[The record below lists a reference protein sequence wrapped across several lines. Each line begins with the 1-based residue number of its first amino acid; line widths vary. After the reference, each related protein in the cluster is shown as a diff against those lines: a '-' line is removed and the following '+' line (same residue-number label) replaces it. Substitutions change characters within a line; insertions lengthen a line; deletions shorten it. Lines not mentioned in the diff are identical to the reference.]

1 MHYLAYRGAE
11 QVSNYGWTGMLG
23 GAFMMIFWFV
33 VIFLIISLVRR
44 PHGMGHH
51 CMGEHVRDP
60 GMVTKPDPLEIIKE
74 RYARGEIDRKEYEEK
89 KKDLS

>member
-44 PHGMGHH
+44 PRDMGHH
-51 CMGEHVRDP
+51 CMGGHTCNTSADA
-60 GMVTKPDPLEIIKE
+60 KSDPLEIIKE
-74 RYARGEIDRKEYEEK
+74 RYAKGEIDRKEYEEK